1 MFANFICCFGKWCYT
16 FFMFEVL
23 LTLILA
29 VSVSFDLNIWLKVL
43 IFCVWAILVLP
54 GMYAMIFGA
63 PYVRS
68 LKRKNS
74 AIFEL
79 GNFQKGDRVVD
90 LGCGDGVMI
99 DRISKQGVDL
109 AVGYELSIPTFLFA
123 KWLSFFRKGKA
134 KIEYGNFWKK
144 DLTKFNKIFCFLFD
158 RSMEKFE
165 REVWPNL
172 KKGTIVISNEFKMP
186 TLKPKKVVDRVYL
199 YEK

>member
-1 MFANFICCFGKWCYT
+1 
-16 FFMFEVL
+16 MFEVL
-23 LTLILA
+23 FTLILA
-29 VSVSFDLNIWLKVL
+29 VAVTFNLNIWLKL
-43 IFCVWAILVLP
+43 SIFVVWGILVLP

-68 LKRKNS
+68 LKRKGD

-79 GNFQKGDRVVD
+79 GDFGAGDRVVD
-90 LGCGDGVMI
+90 LGCGDGVI
-99 DRISKQGVDL
+99 INRISKKSVEL

-123 KWLSFFRKGKA
+123 KFLTFFRKGKA
-134 KIEYGNFWKK
+134 KIVYGNFWKK

-172 KKGTIVISNEFKMP
+172 KNGTIVISNEFKMP
-186 TLKPKKVVDRVYL
+186 NVKPKKVLDRVYL

>member
-1 MFANFICCFGKWCYT
+1 
-16 FFMFEVL
+16 MFEIF

-29 VSVSFDLNIWLKVL
+29 VSVSFGLNIWLKLLAFVA
-43 IFCVWAILVLP
+43 WAILVLP

-68 LKRKNS
+68 LKRKDD

-79 GNFQKGDRVVD
+79 GGFGKGDRVVD
-90 LGCGDGVMI
+90 IGCGDGVLI
-99 DRISKQGVDL
+99 NRIAEKGVSL

-123 KWLSFFRKGKA
+123 RFLTFFRRGKA
-134 KIEYGNFWKK
+134 KIVYGNFWKK

-186 TLKPKKVVDRVYL
+186 SVKPKKVLDRIYL